1 MSTICSFG
9 RASAPLALALAAACA
24 TTSAGKSAGSSN
36 AVAPSSQRQRVLP
49 PETALAQA
57 AKAYESGSYQVAES
71 LYEQLDRGGRAPS
84 IAIFRLATLRSWDGR
99 LDEAISLYRR
109 YIAAEPLDAEGRLAL
124 ARTLAWGGNYSA
136 AIATY
141 DTLIAKGQRPRD
153 AILGRAQTLAWSG
166 ELGDALAVYK
176 KWLSDHPTDHA
187 AAMDYARA
195 LAWNDQMDEAEAL
208 YAELARTGDAGATKG
223 LARVIGWKGD
233 LGRSESTWRQ
243 ALVIAPAD
251 PEALTGLAQ
260 VLSWQGRQT
269 DAESALQSA
278 LRANPA
284 YGDARALMRW
294 VQADLR
300 PNVTVTAVNTNDS
313 DHNRATTLSIDYGA
327 RAPWSGSLGARYTG
341 RMANFATTD
350 SRADAVNV
358 FGRWQPTGTTWQIR
372 VDGGLT
378 HHSSTFVP
386 TTPKKEM
393 IANGGLRVS
402 GNLGH
407 SLMVGLSGSRAP
419 FDETA
424 LLIANGIVSSELA
437 AEATLSLPLRFSLSA
452 AGSHARLTGGT
463 RENNREAYSSTVRWN
478 ASRRWSV
485 GVDARRFGYD
495 TASSDGYFSPRRYT
509 LVEAT
514 GRGHVGG
521 NLGWNA
527 DADVGLGNQSIDLFG
542 ASTVTRLAERAS
554 LVFGYRF
561 DPAHELS
568 ATGSYANVAAPGQNT
583 GTEYKWYSMAL
594 RARVGF

>member
-1 MSTICSFG
+1 
-9 RASAPLALALAAACA
+9 
-24 TTSAGKSAGSSN
+24 
-36 AVAPSSQRQRVLP
+36 
-49 PETALAQA
+49 
-57 AKAYESGSYQVAES
+57 
-71 LYEQLDRGGRAPS
+71 
-84 IAIFRLATLRSWDGR
+84 
-99 LDEAISLYRR
+99 
-109 YIAAEPLDAEGRLAL
+109 
-124 ARTLAWGGNYSA
+124 
-136 AIATY
+136 
-141 DTLIAKGQRPRD
+141 
-153 AILGRAQTLAWSG
+153 
-166 ELGDALAVYK
+166 
-176 KWLSDHPTDHA
+176 
-187 AAMDYARA
+187 MDYART

-233 LGRSESTWRQ
+233 LERSESTWRQ
-243 ALVIAPAD
+243 ALVIAPTD

-260 VLSWQGRQT
+260 VLSWQGRQS

-300 PNVTVTAVNTNDS
+300 PNVTVAAVNTNDS

-327 RAPWSGSLGARYTG
+327 RAPWSGSLGGRYTG

-350 SRADAVNV
+350 SRADAVSV
-358 FGRWQPTGTTWQIR
+358 FGRWQPAGTTWQIR
-372 VDGGLT
+372 ADGGLT
-378 HHSSTFVP
+378 RHSSTFVP
-386 TTPKKEM
+386 TTSKKEM
-393 IANGGLRVS
+393 IASGGLRVS

-407 SLMVGLSGSRAP
+407 SLMFGLSGSRAP

-424 LLIANGIVSSELA
+424 LLIANGIVNSEVA
-437 AEATLSLPLRFSLSA
+437 AEGTVSLPLRFSISA

-463 RENNREAYSSTVRWN
+463 RENNRKAYSSTLRWTP
-478 ASRRWSV
+478 SRRWSA

-495 TASSDGYFSPRRYT
+495 TPSSDGYFSPRRYT

-521 NLGWNA
+521 NLGWNG

-583 GTEYKWYSMAL
+583 GSEYKWYSMSL